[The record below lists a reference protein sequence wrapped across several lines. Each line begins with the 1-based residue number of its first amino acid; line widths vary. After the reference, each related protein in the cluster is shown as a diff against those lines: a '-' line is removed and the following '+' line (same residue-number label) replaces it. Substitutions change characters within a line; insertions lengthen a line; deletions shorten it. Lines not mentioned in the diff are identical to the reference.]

1 MSYIY
6 VDKLRHIQFKC
17 YKILP
22 AVYDESLSYY
32 ETLCKC
38 IANVNDL
45 IDNTNILIDNVN
57 LLNNSVIELNDRVS
71 VVENNMQG
79 FEDRI
84 NQRFIELQQEI
95 ESRVDDKLSEV
106 DLKLVDVD
114 NKLHEVDL
122 KLDDVDA
129 RITALEN
136 RLNEEIEN
144 FRVYME
150 AELLRIQNEMRKVLD
165 DALKELDSRFDK
177 FSKDMQ
183 IYVKEEI
190 RKALERIPDITSV
203 MVKNPCTGKIVKI
216 QTAIDDIFIH
226 ASTNAL
232 TIDEKN
238 SLKLTIDEKNHIMVH
253 SIPRGMTVYEWL
265 RYAKEYI
272 VKSFDSERIKE
283 IAYPHSI
290 VHDIYSGKHK
300 WHDDVV
306 KNEWQNTEF
315 MNTLTVSEKFSQGL
329 TIQEMNDLQ
338 MTISDFISKGNLIIA
353 ERT

>member
-1 MSYIY
+1 
-6 VDKLRHIQFKC
+6 
-17 YKILP
+17 
-22 AVYDESLSYY
+22 
-32 ETLCKC
+32 
-38 IANVNDL
+38 VNQL
-45 IDNTNILIDNVN
+45 IDNTNNLIENVS
-57 LLNNSVIELNDRVS
+57 LLDNSVLELNDRVS
-71 VVENNMQG
+71 VVENNMQD

-84 NQRFIELQQEI
+84 NQKFIELQQEI

-106 DLKLVDVD
+106 DLKLIDVD

-122 KLDDVDA
+122 KLNDVDSKLQDA
-129 RITALEN
+129 DERITALEN

-144 FRVYME
+144 FRAYME
-150 AELLRIQNEMRKVLD
+150 SELVRIQNEMKKVLD
-165 DALKELDSRFDK
+165 SALQELDNRFIK

-203 MVKNPCTGKIVKI
+203 MVKNPCTGKVVKI

-226 ASTNAL
+226 SSTNAL

-238 SLKLTIDEKNHIMVH
+238 ILKLTVDEKNHIMVH

-272 VKSFDSERIKE
+272 VKSLDSERIKE